1 LISPDQQFTQ
11 HGDHTELDWLDV
23 YLQIKR
29 TIEEQL
35 EEPETK
41 QLMEDINAKVFG
53 STNVLKATRRESP
66 STVPID
72 DEVAEMKRCI
82 ARRKELVANGGSVS
96 GVPAGEL
103 ISSNVDLTNTVSRT
117 AASRQGPRG

>member
-1 LISPDQQFTQ
+1 LITPAQQITQ
-11 HGDHTELDWLDV
+11 QGDHTELDWLDI

-72 DEVAEMKRCI
+72 DEVAEMKRRI
-82 ARRKELVANGGSVS
+82 ARRKELAANGGGVS

-103 ISSNVDLTNTVSRT
+103 IIDFLRCGLN
-117 AASRQGPRG
+117 